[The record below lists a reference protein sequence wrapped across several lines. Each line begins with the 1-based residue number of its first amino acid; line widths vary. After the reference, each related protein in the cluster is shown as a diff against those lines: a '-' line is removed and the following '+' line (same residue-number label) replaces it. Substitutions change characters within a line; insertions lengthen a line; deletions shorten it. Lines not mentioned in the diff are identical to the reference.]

1 MMRRMR
7 MMMMMMMM
15 MMIGGTHTSAEIG
28 LRGVGPFTFDYLDYT
43 GDDTG
48 SPVAVQQAKD
58 M

>member
-1 MMRRMR
+1 VWYDDPASLRPKYVLAA
-7 MMMMMMMM
+7 
-15 MMIGGTHTSAEIG
+15 SLG